1 MRLLRNLNLNPK
13 AIRDNRL
20 AITANDEVAFN
31 TPHSLILPTGS
42 TSQRSVSPVSGM
54 IRYNDETEEIEVY
67 QFSSWRALRFKESSQ
82 IVQQNLGNGDG
93 ISVYYGPLNP
103 APPTV
108 VASGTTWGGQNIMVY
123 VENVYQIF
131 NTNYT
136 VEQNPTVVHSTDV
149 ELSTGSTELVIP
161 STADVVV
168 GQEVSAGGYFA
179 PGTTV
184 TSVDP
189 NLGVVLL
196 STGSLSTIPVGTSV
210 TFSYPVGYY
219 IKFTGASAYG
229 KPIMIL
235 HGFDK

>member
-20 AITANDEVAFN
+20 AITANNEVAFN
-31 TPHSLILPTGS
+31 TTHSLILPTGT

-54 IRYNDETEEIEVY
+54 IRYNEETEEIEVY

-103 APPTV
+103 TPPAV
-108 VASGTTWGGQNIMVY
+108 VESGATWGGQNIMVY

-136 VEQNPTVVHSTDV
+136 VEQNPTVLHNTDV
-149 ELSTGSTELVIP
+149 EALTNATEIIIP
-161 STADVVV
+161 STADVIV
-168 GQEVSAGGYFA
+168 GQTVTAGGYFV
-179 PGTTV
+179 PGTVV

-189 NLGVVLL
+189 INNVVTVSNGVL
-196 STGSLSTIPVGTSV
+196 STMPVGTSV
-210 TFSYPVGYY
+210 TFTFPAGYY